1 MHLLIGTR
9 LGLGDGGASWRTQ
22 RFDLIY
28 VLSELIMSVPSYS
41 CVMFIFFIFYF
52 FFFVY
57 VVPFM
62 RKCAGASAFW
72 RGNVGLIRI
81 VSDSFLGGS

>member
-28 VLSELIMSVPSYS
+28 VLSELIMSVPCYS
-41 CVMFIFFIFYF
+41 CVMFIFFI
-52 FFFVY
+52 FFVY

-81 VSDSFLGGS
+81 VSL